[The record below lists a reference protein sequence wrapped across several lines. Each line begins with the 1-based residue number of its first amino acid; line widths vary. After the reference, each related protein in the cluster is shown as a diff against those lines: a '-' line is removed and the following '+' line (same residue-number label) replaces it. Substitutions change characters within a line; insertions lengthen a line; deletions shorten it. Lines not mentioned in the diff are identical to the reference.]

1 VRLVLASASPRRAE
15 LLAAAGY
22 AFEVRPTD
30 VDESVRAGEAPA
42 DYVQRLAAWKAD
54 AAANPSA
61 HDELVLGADTTVVLD
76 GEILGKPGDDADA
89 GRMLRQLSGR
99 AHEVL
104 TAVALRRGQR
114 TAAGLARTVVHFAH
128 VGEEDLAWYVGSG
141 EPRDKAGAY
150 GIQGLASR
158 FVERIDGSY
167 PNVVGLPVALVAR
180 LIRELAGR
188 AER

>member
-1 VRLVLASASPRRAE
+1 MRLVLASASPRRAA

-22 AFEVRPTD
+22 AFEVRPAD
-30 VDESVRAGEAPA
+30 VDESVRSGETPS
-42 DYVQRLAAWKAD
+42 DYVQRLAAWKAE
-54 AAANPSA
+54 AVANPSA
-61 HDELVLGADTTVVLD
+61 PDELVLGADTTVALD
-76 GEILGKPGDDADA
+76 GEILGKPADDADA
-89 GRMLRQLSGR
+89 GRMLRRLSGR

-104 TAVALRRGQR
+104 TAVALRQGHR
-114 TAAGLARTVVHFAH
+114 TAEGLAHTVVHFAH
-128 VGEEDLAWYVGSG
+128 LGEEDLAWYVASG

-180 LIRELAGR
+180 LIRQLAR
-188 AER
+188 PDER